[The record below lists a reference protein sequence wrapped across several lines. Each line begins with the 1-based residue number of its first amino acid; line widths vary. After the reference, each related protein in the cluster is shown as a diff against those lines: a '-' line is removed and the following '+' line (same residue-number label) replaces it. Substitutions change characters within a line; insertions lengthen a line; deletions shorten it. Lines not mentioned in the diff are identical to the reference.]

1 MFDLRSIRKQ
11 KGMTLKQLATSTDLS
26 ESYISLI
33 ENMER
38 RPSVDAAKRIAEVL
52 EFHWIQ
58 FFDK

>member
-11 KGMTLKQLATSTDLS
+11 KGMTLKALASMTDLS

-52 EFHWIQ
+52 EFHWTR

>member
-11 KGMTLKQLATSTDLS
+11 KGMTLRQLGELTGLS
-26 ESYISLI
+26 EGYISLI

-52 EFHWIQ
+52 EFPWFR
-58 FFDK
+58 FFDQ

>member
-11 KGMTLKQLATSTDLS
+11 KGMTMKKLAALTDLS

-38 RPSVDAAKRIAEVL
+38 RPSVDAAKRIANVL
-52 EFHWIQ
+52 EFHWIK
-58 FFDK
+58 FFEL

>member
-11 KGMTLKQLATSTDLS
+11 KGMTLKQLAASTDLS

-38 RPSVDAAKRIAEVL
+38 RPSVDAANRIAEVL

>member
-11 KGMTLKQLATSTDLS
+11 MVMTLKQLAASTDLS